1 MKKIKA
7 FLKDATFIL
16 TAILV
21 LISMFLFLI
30 SPIFTF
36 LLIIVLELS
45 ECGVIWS
52 LFINWN
58 EESGNHVFGIIL
70 YFGMKYLICII
81 EYDILSRRYYA

>member
-45 ECGVIWS
+45 ECGVI
-52 LFINWN
+52 
-58 EESGNHVFGIIL
+58 
-70 YFGMKYLICII
+70 
-81 EYDILSRRYYA
+81 